1 MKNDHIHESGKVRR
15 SNAISTKLFSVVF
28 CDLKSMSFKFGN
40 AISNTFEMPRSSYL
54 MSVGKFTFC
63 CYSVHLLQRSLHKGI
78 HIWMQLHKCF
88 APSSLRSLKLLT
100 VPKRKTLQHWVWFEH
115 IYGFYI
121 EQILQSSYHIVNSK
135 LVCRWDFGLWNRI
148 SQHRYSTRIQKY
160 WF

>member
-1 MKNDHIHESGKVRR
+1 MPFQNFFL
-15 SNAISTKLFSVVF
+15 LFLVIWSPCHLSLVMLSLTL
-28 CDLKSMSFKFGN
+28 LKCQGHPS
-40 AISNTFEMPRSSYL
+40 I
-54 MSVGKFTFC
+54 GKFTFC
-63 CYSVHLLQRSLHKGI
+63 CYFVHLLQTQRCLHKGM